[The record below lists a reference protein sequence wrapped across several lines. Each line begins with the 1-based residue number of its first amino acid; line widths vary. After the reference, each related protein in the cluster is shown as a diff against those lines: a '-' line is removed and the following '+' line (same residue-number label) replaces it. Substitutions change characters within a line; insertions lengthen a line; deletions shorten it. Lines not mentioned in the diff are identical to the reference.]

1 MKRLSPVLLA
11 ALAFAACQD
20 HTTTPEAVP
29 ESDQPLVEILDGAH
43 GPGGEVGNPNFF
55 FLPPIVRGFPE
66 VNGTFNP
73 DLEPVVEICEWDEG
87 AGDPCVNVVETFT
100 TDPEAN
106 PHIKIKRKH
115 EFYMVI
121 WKTRRSGLEAG
132 KIYRIRVIVSG
143 FELGHADV
151 RVVHNFWQWL
161 KVLIHERDE
170 FIPVKERSRGA
181 LPIPFR
187 IEQGAISYAA
197 SGGEFTGCAEGQQC
211 GEEVVTLEED
221 PETGAVTNPE
231 EETVTANNDQGDA
244 QAGIFIPAG
253 ALLIGG
259 NGGEGAAPARGPAR
273 AAAQEN
279 GSEQVVITVRR
290 IEIPEERERCLPI
303 DLPQFEGCYQVEI
316 FPDTVEIAPEHF
328 IDIGVCVDHS
338 MLSPEQEDLLQLH
351 RFDPDDPEAQVEAL
365 PLVEA
370 GFLECSDFVT
380 LNEERSWLRN
390 FAQSTWQRVASVF
403 GPAPL
408 HASAA
413 VRHEGL
419 GGRSGEAS
427 DFGWALPAKWA
438 LYEGANQN
446 AGTNQPVPVDPAVI
460 VTDVND
466 DPVEGAT
473 MTFEVQLGGGAVVPM
488 MVTTGPDG
496 IGRVDSWTLGS
507 SEGENQLS
515 VTADGLS
522 GFPTT
527 EGPLPTTSIN
537 FFAAA
542 SDFCGFGPENS
553 LVSVLVT
560 HGADCETPG
569 EVRSAAEALF
579 LVEPGGTIDIAD
591 DATPHLVQRLVVD
604 QPVTFTSSDEG
615 RPTIDADGAAFS
627 FIVNAVPS
635 GEVRFENLKFVGAGT
650 YNIWA
655 QGTYDQVVVD
665 NSRFEVSGTSG
676 VTAQGSTEEGAN
688 VSVQAS
694 TFVSAPP
701 NLGTVGTFAINTDFD
716 VLNSSFSGFSFS
728 GIQYQTGATGRVEG
742 NTVTDCGLNGCIR
755 TVNLNGATVEIID
768 NDVSVNFGSSA
779 RWGIVGD
786 DGPMVIQDNTVT
798 GIGDGGD
805 STSRAS
811 YPFEAGIR
819 IGQVAL
825 GSPGP
830 GNATTLSGNS
840 VTNAAVGIQTDEAQV
855 AGSDNFITTVHT
867 GIEDLN
873 SSTGF
878 INETDVTDYH
888 VPMDGEG
895 SLDLTCNW
903 WGQIGGPTNVPE
915 HIDDTVFTPFADGP
929 IAGPGTGNCGGGG
942 EAPPAGFSTRPRT
955 APMLRGPATAG
966 ELEGPTVIINGK
978 AVKLPVPQ

>member
-1 MKRLSPVLLA
+1 MKRVPLVLLA

-20 HTTTPEAVP
+20 HPTTPEAAP

-43 GPGGEVGNPNFF
+43 GPAGEVGNPNFF

-73 DLEPVVEICEWDEG
+73 DLEPIVKICEWEEG
-87 AGDPCVNVVETFT
+87 ADNPCVEIVETFT
-100 TDPEAN
+100 TDPEAD
-106 PHIKIKRKH
+106 PHIRIKLKH

-132 KIYRIRVIVSG
+132 KIYRIRVLVNG

-151 RVVHNFWQWL
+151 KVVRNFWQWL
-161 KVLIHERDE
+161 KVLIHDRDE

-211 GEEVVTLEED
+211 GEEVVTLEET
-221 PETGAVTNPE
+221 PEGTFTNPE
-231 EETVTANNDQGDA
+231 EETVTAENEQGDP
-244 QAGIFIPAG
+244 QAGVLIPAG
-253 ALLIGG
+253 ALVIGG
-259 NGGEGAAPARGPAR
+259 GGGGGAAPAGSPAR
-273 AAAQEN
+273 APAQEN
-279 GSEQVVITVRR
+279 GTETAVITVSR
-290 IEIPEERERCLPI
+290 ILIPEERERCLPI

-316 FPDTVEIAPEHF
+316 FPEGTEIAPQQF
-328 IDIGVCVDHS
+328 IDIGVCVDHA
-338 MLSPEQEDLLQLH
+338 MLSPEQEALLQLH
-351 RFDPDDPEAQVEAL
+351 RYDPDAAEPVPEAL
-365 PLVEA
+365 PRVAA
-370 GFLECSDFVT
+370 GFLECTDFVAS
-380 LNEERSWLRN
+380 NAEKSWLGN

-403 GPAPL
+403 SPEPL

-438 LYEGANQN
+438 LLEGNNQN
-446 AGTNQPVPVDPAVI
+446 AGKGQPVPVDPAVI
-460 VTDVND
+460 VTDDND
-466 DPVEGAT
+466 DPVENAT

-488 MVTTGPDG
+488 TVTTGPDG
-496 IGRVDSWTLGS
+496 IGRVDSWTLGPA
-507 SEGENQLS
+507 EGENIL
-515 VTADGLS
+515 TATAVGLS
-522 GFPTT
+522 GLPTT
-527 EGPLPTTSIN
+527 EGPLPTTNISFI
-537 FFAAA
+537 ASA
-542 SDFCGFGPENS
+542 SDFCGFGPANS
-553 LVSVLVT
+553 LASVYVT
-560 HGADCETPG
+560 HSADCVTPG
-569 EVRSAAEALF
+569 EVRSVAEALF
-579 LVEPGGTIDIAD
+579 LVEPGGTVDIAD
-591 DATPHLVQRLVVD
+591 DGTPHVVQRLVVD

-615 RPTIDADGAAFS
+615 SPTIDADGSAFS

-635 GEVRFENLKFVGAGT
+635 GEVRFENLEFVGAGT
-650 YNIWA
+650 YSIWS

-665 NSRFEVSGTSG
+665 NARFEVSGTSG

-688 VSVQAS
+688 VTVQAS

-716 VLNSSFSGFSFS
+716 VLSSEFSGFSFS

-768 NDVSVNFGSSA
+768 NYVSVNFGSSA

-798 GIGDGGD
+798 GVGNGADLTD
-805 STSRAS
+805 RAS
-811 YPFEAGIR
+811 YPFQAGIR
-819 IGQVAL
+819 IGLVAL

-830 GNATTLSGNS
+830 GNATTLSGNT
-840 VTNAAVGIQTDEAQV
+840 VTNAAVGIQTDTAEV

-867 GIEDLN
+867 GIEDLPG
-873 SSTGF
+873 SVGF
-878 INETDVTDYH
+878 ITESDVTGYQFAI
-888 VPMDGEG
+888 DGLG
-895 SLDLTCNW
+895 NLDLTCNW
-903 WGQIGGPTNVPE
+903 WGSAAGPTAVGVS
-915 HIDDTVFTPFADGP
+915 ITADVYTPFATGP
-929 IAGPGTGNCGGGG
+929 IAGTGGTCGEEIG
-942 EAPPAGFSTRPRT
+942 APPAGFSTRPPT
-955 APMLRGPATAG
+955 VPMLRGPATAG
-966 ELEGPTVIINGK
+966 ALEGPTVIINGK